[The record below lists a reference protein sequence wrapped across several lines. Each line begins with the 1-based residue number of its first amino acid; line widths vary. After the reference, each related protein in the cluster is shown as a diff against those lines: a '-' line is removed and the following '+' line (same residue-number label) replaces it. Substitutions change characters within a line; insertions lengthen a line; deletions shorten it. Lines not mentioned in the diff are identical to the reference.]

1 MNMVFINEQGN
12 KRFSW
17 QWTVPNLVLAF
28 TAPRRTV
35 QSIKI
40 IKEKSCIR
48 AMPDYVSTFRIKQ
61 EQEKNGLPMC
71 LRITVMFRSVENK
84 DSLG

>member
-1 MNMVFINEQGN
+1 MDGTESGS
-12 KRFSW
+12 RFY
-17 QWTVPNLVLAF
+17 
-28 TAPRRTV
+28 RTKKDCAEH
-35 QSIKI
+35 QDNQQ
-40 IKEKSCIR
+40 KSCIR

-61 EQEKNGLPMC
+61 EQEKNRLPMC